1 MSPVHQPMRSLHRQA
16 QIHTT
21 EMLARVCQPEPA
33 QMCAIVEDE
42 PASRRIEIVCGLVLL
57 AIGLIGAW
65 LAGWLP

>member
-33 QMCAIVEDE
+33 QMCAIVEDDA
-42 PASRRIEIVCGLVLL
+42 PSRRVELVCLVVLF
-57 AIGLIGAW
+57 AIGLLGCWFVGLI
-65 LAGWLP
+65 